1 MAKRKNEV
9 WTTTLGVS
17 LRWMVLTMDNTMVDE
32 NLLDA
37 TFHEFLVQSVN
48 SNRWDLLVKSVNRD
62 LLTKFS
68 SGEGEISSSSMLL
81 STGKPAP

>member
-17 LRWMVLTMDNTMVDE
+17 LRWMELTMDNTMVDE

-48 SNRWDLLVKSVNRD
+48 SNRWVLLVKSVNRGFVD
-62 LLTKFS
+62 
-68 SGEGEISSSSMLL
+68 EIFERRPRNFLSSMLL